1 MAPKA
6 LAGAESSS
14 AASGVRGV
22 VRTVTLCAALLG
34 AALAALA
41 QTPPAASQTS
51 PPAPVGIVAAGDGA
65 ERAGETFTFTF
76 ANRPIV
82 VFRAVVL
89 GRRPNERA
97 AGAGRILDDLISQ
110 RISGPVA
117 SQAFDG
123 IMLISVGSRAVF
135 GLTEPDIDE
144 LSGETMAGVAAQT
157 VDRLR
162 QALDEAVEA
171 RTPQALIV
179 SAISAGAGLIGGAL
193 VIWGLVRMH
202 RAFATRLVEAAEQK
216 LANVGI
222 ADVST
227 LRASRVLDFQRGLL
241 RTIAVGLGLLVT
253 YSTLTFIL
261 RRFPYTRPWGEE
273 MRGYLLSTVET
284 LGLSVLDSIP
294 GLFAVALIFLM
305 TRFLTRL
312 VALWFKGIEQGRTHV
327 RWLYPETAKPTR
339 QLTTWLLW
347 VFALV
352 MAYPYMPGSGTDAF
366 KGMSVFLGLMLT
378 FGSSGLVNQI
388 MSSFMLTYSRA
399 LRVGDFVRIGD
410 VEGTVIHLGM
420 LSTKV
425 KTIQGEEVTIPNA
438 VVVSQTT
445 TDYTRFSD
453 QEGVLTPTS
462 VTIGYDTPWRQV
474 QALLLQA
481 AERTPGLRKEPKPMV
496 CQVSLEDFYVKYT
509 LFVALERQETR
520 IFVFHD
526 LHANIQDLFNEY
538 GVQIMSPNYIVDP
551 SAPKVVPK
559 KNWYAAPARPD

>member
-22 VRTVTLCAALLG
+22 VRTVTLCAVLLG
-34 AALAALA
+34 AALAARA
-41 QTPPAASQTS
+41 QTPPATAQTS
-51 PPAPVGIVAAGDGA
+51 PPALVGVAAGEGA
-65 ERAGETFTFTF
+65 ERSGEPFTFTF

-82 VFRAVVL
+82 VLRATVL
-89 GRRPNERA
+89 GRRPAERA
-97 AGAGRILDDLISQ
+97 AGAGRIVSDLVAQ
-110 RISGPVA
+110 GISGPVA
-117 SQAFDG
+117 SQAFDTVF
-123 IMLISVGSRAVF
+123 LINVGSRAV
-135 GLTEPDIDE
+135 LAVTELDVEE
-144 LSGETMAGVAAQT
+144 LSGETLQGVTAQT
-157 VDRLR
+157 VARLQ

-171 RTPQALIV
+171 RTPRVLLLSAVSAVVGLTVGALI
-179 SAISAGAGLIGGAL
+179 
-193 VIWGLVRMH
+193 IWGLVRVH
-202 RAFATRLVEAAEQK
+202 RTFATRLVEAAELQ
-216 LANVGI
+216 LAKAGI

-227 LRASRVLDFQRGLL
+227 LRASRVLDVQRGLL
-241 RTIAVGLGLLVT
+241 RTITVVLGLVVT
-253 YSTLTFIL
+253 YSTITFIL

-273 MRGYLLSTVET
+273 MRGYLLSTIQT

-294 GLFAVALIFLM
+294 GLFTVALIFVM

-327 RWLYPETAKPTR
+327 RWMYPETAPPTR
-339 QLTTWLLW
+339 RLVTGLLW
-347 VFALV
+347 VIALV
-352 MAYPYMPGSGTDAF
+352 MAYPYMPGSGSDAF
-366 KGMSVFLGLMLT
+366 KGMSVFLGLMVT

-399 LRVGDFVRIGD
+399 LRAGDFVRIGD

-445 TDYTRFSD
+445 TDYTRSSD

-481 AERTPGLRKEPKPMV
+481 AERTPGLRKDPKPLV

-509 LFVALERQETR
+509 LFVALERQER
-520 IFVFHD
+520 RLFVFHD

-559 KNWYAAPARPD
+559 KNWFAAPARPD